1 MTDWERA
8 RSINQKVS
16 RESEILG
23 AARILL
29 LEKTYESITF
39 SDLATHISFSRASIY
54 QYFQSKEEVYLALLA
69 YEIEIFGKK
78 AYDEIIPL
86 CTTKTPIK
94 TFSNAWANLL
104 ENQKILLQLLSM
116 AGTILEK
123 NCSNDVLL
131 KSKLSMA
138 HTMKENLF
146 PILHSFFPSVTETEI
161 LKIIQFLI
169 VSANGLY
176 PLCGLTI
183 DQKSLL
189 LSHGLG
195 EMIHSFESDY
205 RLMIEEYLYD
215 RYSYA
220 LDAEVINDK

>member
-1 MTDWERA
+1 MTEWERA
-8 RSINQKVS
+8 RTTNQKVS

-29 LEKTYESITF
+29 LEKSYEAITF

-78 AYDEIIPL
+78 AFEEIIPL

-94 TFSNAWANLL
+94 TFSNAWAKIL
-104 ENQKILLQLLSM
+104 EKQKVLLQLLSM

-138 HTMKENLF
+138 YTMKENLF
-146 PILHSFFPSVTETEI
+146 PILHSFFPSIEEKEI

-169 VSANGLY
+169 ISANGLY
-176 PLCGLTI
+176 PLCGLSM
-183 DQKSLL
+183 DQKNLL
-189 LSHGLG
+189 RSHGLE
-195 EMIHSFESDY
+195 EMIHTFESDY
-205 RLMIEEYLYD
+205 RTLIEEYLFD
-215 RYSYA
+215 RYSFNFSA
-220 LDAEVINDK
+220 GMVDI

>member
-1 MTDWERA
+1 MTEWERA
-8 RSINQKVS
+8 RTTNQKVS

-29 LEKTYESITF
+29 LEKSYEAITF

-86 CTTKTPIK
+86 CTTNTPIK
-94 TFSNAWANLL
+94 TFSNAWAKIL
-104 ENQKILLQLLSM
+104 EKQKVLLQLLSM

-138 HTMKENLF
+138 YTMKENLF
-146 PILHSFFPSVTETEI
+146 PILHSFFPSIKETEI

-169 VSANGLY
+169 ISANGLY
-176 PLCGLTI
+176 PLCGLSM
-183 DQKSLL
+183 DQKNLL
-189 LSHGLG
+189 RSHGLE
-195 EMIHSFESDY
+195 EMIHTFESDY
-205 RLMIEEYLYD
+205 RTLIEEYLFD
-215 RYSYA
+215 RYSFNFSA
-220 LDAEVINDK
+220 GMVDI